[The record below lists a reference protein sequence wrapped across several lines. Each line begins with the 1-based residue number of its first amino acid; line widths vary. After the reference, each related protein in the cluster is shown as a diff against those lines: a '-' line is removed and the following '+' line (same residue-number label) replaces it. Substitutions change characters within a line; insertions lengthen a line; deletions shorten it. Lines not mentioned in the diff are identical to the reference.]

1 MTCITTRERRGCAA
15 TPRRRSLLCRRL
27 FVTGVFYV
35 GCVLTLAAAFDADT
49 LAFYPFADGAVGE
62 NVTTVANAVGQ
73 SYGGVR
79 DPTYQGSPVFS
90 ADAPGAYV
98 FPSRDATEP
107 ICVNPGSVS
116 FANND
121 NADKSAVVFSNL
133 AGALA
138 DLDGYTIECFYR
150 VRERDTYKPAINYT
164 AGCNYILDLPSGSE
178 GAQVRLFNNATGIN
192 KPRGASGYFVGYE
205 YVESTGERHYLDDGL
220 WHHVAIVR
228 NKATEKNTLYCDYS
242 LGGSFTST
250 NGTADAGN
258 PLLIGCGNFQ
268 GEMSC
273 LRVTAKALDSSEF
286 IYASDDPG
294 HALPDTVFHF
304 RMTGAEGV
312 QPNVLTSHTAS
323 AIIRWDQLNVA
334 ITNLTNA
341 TRPVFSSSVPP
352 KPCLIDGE
360 DGNPIGLNVSSLRFD
375 ATPKVSGAYFN
386 TGPGFKVGANSRN
399 KVKDFTLEF
408 FMDPDES
415 PSEQNT
421 LRYNLF
427 GLSGVS
433 RNKVHHYSWQLLMID
448 GSSAYPTKLA
458 VWCNVVT
465 SRVDGVACVRNEMNT
480 QVDKTSLESI
490 NMEGW
495 HHVALT
501 YSEADTRLRLYVDYK
516 PVTLMNSIQNDNLVD
531 GDIHYPLD
539 QPDDAKSWY
548 FGNGLNAGAFDG
560 LIDEIRLTR
569 RVLQPS
575 EFLHLRNA
583 LGTVLVVR

>member
-1 MTCITTRERRGCAA
+1 MRAGLLPGRVAIIATAISFAA
-15 TPRRRSLLCRRL
+15 LGEQS
-27 FVTGVFYV
+27 
-35 GCVLTLAAAFDADT
+35 AIT
-49 LAFYPFADGAVGE
+49 LAFYPFTDGAAGE

-79 DPTYQGSPVFS
+79 HPTYQGSPVFS

-98 FPSRDATEP
+98 FPSRDATAP
-107 ICVNPGSVS
+107 ICENPGSVS
-116 FANND
+116 FANTT
-121 NADKSAVVFSNL
+121 AAGKSAVVFSNL

-150 VRERDTYKPAINYT
+150 VRERATYKPAINYT
-164 AGCNYILDLPSGSE
+164 AGCNYILDLPSGNE
-178 GAQVRLFNNATGIN
+178 GAQVRLFNSADGIN
-192 KPRGASGYFVGYE
+192 NPRGTLGYYVGYE

-228 NKATEKNTLYCDYS
+228 NKATEKNTLYCDYYS
-242 LGGSFTST
+242 RGSFSST

-258 PLLIGCGNFQ
+258 PLLIGCGSFQ

-304 RMTGAEGV
+304 RMTGADGV
-312 QPNVLTSHTAS
+312 QANVLTSQPAS

-352 KPCLIDGE
+352 RTCLLDGE
-360 DGNPIGLNVSSLRFD
+360 DGNPIGLNASSLRFD
-375 ATPKVSGAYFN
+375 ATPKVDAPNVWFN
-386 TGPGFKVGANSRN
+386 TGPGFKIAATERN

-408 FMDPDES
+408 FMDLGDDPMS
-415 PSEQNT
+415 AQNAS
-421 LRYNLF
+421 RYNLF
-427 GLSGVS
+427 GLSGVE
-433 RNKVHHYSWQLLMID
+433 RNRNVGTHHYSWQLILTD
-448 GSSAYPTKLA
+448 EGGDSPTRLA
-458 VWCNVVT
+458 VWCNVCRERKYRQYD
-465 SRVDGVACVRNEMNT
+465 SA
-480 QVDKTSLESI
+480 SLETL
-490 NMEGW
+490 NKEGW

-501 YSEADTRLRLYVDYK
+501 YSEDDTKLRLYVDYE
-516 PVTLMNSIQNDNLVD
+516 PASIDNSDA

-539 QPDDAKSWY
+539 QPDDAKYWY

-575 EFLHLRNA
+575 EFLHLRHA
-583 LGTVLVVR
+583 PGTVLVIR